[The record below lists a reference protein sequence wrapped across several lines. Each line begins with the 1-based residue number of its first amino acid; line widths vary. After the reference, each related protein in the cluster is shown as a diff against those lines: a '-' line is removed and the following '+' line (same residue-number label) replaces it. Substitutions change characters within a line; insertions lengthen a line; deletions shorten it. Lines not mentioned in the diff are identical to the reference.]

1 MTTIQ
6 TIFLGMMLSW
16 TPTLT
21 LLAYFLW
28 REETRRS
35 ADREA
40 HLRSLFLEY
49 EEANLADP
57 KTYLRLLDADAEGA
71 DWREVARLVLHRD
84 PESDGTR
91 RAFESHLARAR
102 WMTDHGYRQLLRRR

>member
-6 TIFLGMMLSW
+6 AIFLGMMLSW

-40 HLRSLFLEY
+40 HLRSLFLEFD
-49 EEANLADP
+49 EANLADP
-57 KTYLRLLDADAEGA
+57 KA
-71 DWREVARLVLHRD
+71 ARKTVLKKL
-84 PESDGTR
+84 S
-91 RAFESHLARAR
+91 A
-102 WMTDHGYRQLLRRR
+102 